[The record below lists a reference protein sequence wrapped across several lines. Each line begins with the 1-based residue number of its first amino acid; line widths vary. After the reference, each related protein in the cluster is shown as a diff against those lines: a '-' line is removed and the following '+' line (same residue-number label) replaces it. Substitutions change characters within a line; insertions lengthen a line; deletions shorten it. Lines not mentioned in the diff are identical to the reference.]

1 VILSPGLA
9 GVCCIITTALIDAAY
24 TDERAPD
31 IPDRGGRQA
40 HLDQDGMDRDR
51 DIARRGGFVEWGL
64 EWPAVRIPTE
74 LLENVLLVRHDDSPS
89 GMGFGGP
96 ATRGAMQD

>member
-1 VILSPGLA
+1 M
-9 GVCCIITTALIDAAY
+9 ITTALIDAAY
-24 TDERAPD
+24 IDERAPD

-40 HLDQDGMDRDR
+40 HLLDQDGMDRDR
-51 DIARRGGFVEWGL
+51 HVGRRGGFVEWGP

-74 LLENVLLVRHDDSPS
+74 LLENVVLVRHDDSPI